1 MGRLPA
7 PLAHLPKPENPHAFM
22 RSTARFAAV
31 VCHASLPY
39 LRIMFQV
46 SKETLAMPVLPQSP
60 EPHAELFRS
69 MFQVSK
75 ETLAMPVLPQSPEP
89 HAELY
94 GAVFGGSAANSHSRP
109 VLGVLFPVVSGPL
122 SRPM

>member
-60 EPHAELFRS
+60 A
-69 MFQVSK
+69 
-75 ETLAMPVLPQSPEP
+75 P

-122 SRPM
+122 SRDRKSEERRVGKECRSRW

>member
-22 RSTARFAAV
+22 RSTARLVAV

-60 EPHAELFRS
+60 EPHAEL
-69 MFQVSK
+69 
-75 ETLAMPVLPQSPEP
+75 
-89 HAELY
+89 Y
-94 GAVFGGSAANSHSRP
+94 GAVFGGSAANSDSRP
-109 VLGVLFPVVSGPL
+109 PRSATTRCCAGRYGRSPSPNAA
-122 SRPM
+122 SPR